1 MKKSTSSRREFVK
14 NISFAGIAIAN
25 AGDVSSLFQKPGN
38 KKRIGIIGLDTSHS
52 IEFTKTLNNAD
63 AGARVCGV

>member
-25 AGDVSSLFQKPGN
+25 AGHVSSLIQKPGN
-38 KKRIGIIGLDTSHS
+38 KKRIGIIGLDTSH
-52 IEFTKTLNNAD
+52 L
-63 AGARVCGV
+63 